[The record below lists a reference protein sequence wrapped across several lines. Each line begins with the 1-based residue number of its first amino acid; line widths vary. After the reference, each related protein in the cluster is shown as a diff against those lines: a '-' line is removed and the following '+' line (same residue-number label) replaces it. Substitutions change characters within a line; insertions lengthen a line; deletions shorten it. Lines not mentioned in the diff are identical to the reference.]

1 MKQPENEYELRL
13 RPRPSKTVSVEVP
26 EDTVESLRKV
36 AAGKDMSL
44 QALIRFYLGQGLRTD
59 LSRIYGDHLL
69 DRTAQVLTRHLHSKE
84 EVSAI
89 LREIEA
95 VDA

>member
-1 MKQPENEYELRL
+1 MKQPEDEYQLHL
-13 RPRPSKTVSVEVP
+13 RPRPSKTVSVEIP
-26 EDTVESLRKV
+26 EDTLDALSKV
-36 AAGKDMSL
+36 AASKDMSL
-44 QALIRFYLGQGLRTD
+44 QALVRFYVGQGLRSD

-69 DRTAQVLTRHLHSKE
+69 DRTAQVLTRHLHSQE

-95 VDA
+95 VEA

>member
-1 MKQPENEYELRL
+1 MKQPDNEYELHL
-13 RPRPSKTVSVEVP
+13 RPRPSKTVSIEIP
-26 EDTVESLRKV
+26 EESLESLEKV

-44 QALIRFYLGQGLRTD
+44 QALIRFYVGQGLRTD

-69 DRTAQVLTRHLHSKE
+69 ERAARVLTRHLQSQE